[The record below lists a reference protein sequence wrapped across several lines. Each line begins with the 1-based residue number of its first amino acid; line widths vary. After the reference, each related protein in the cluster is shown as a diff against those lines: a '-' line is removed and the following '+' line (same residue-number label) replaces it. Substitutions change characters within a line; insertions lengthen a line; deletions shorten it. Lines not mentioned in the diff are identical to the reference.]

1 MQTERIRDVGSSTSI
16 FDIGV
21 FNIVPNLITTPVY
34 TTFEYLGITYYF
46 LSNPK
51 FLIELKS
58 RQTNTIKR
66 LNPDA
71 PSGIN
76 AGTGINR
83 AEHWISFRINY
94 TITGT
99 EDITNHIIT
108 VGNDD
113 FPLGYYQL
121 KIYEMESDGDYDPA
135 NALQTL
141 VNCYMLFYPNEVDDT
156 YNFQAVKYKEYSNND
171 ADTNSVYITN

>member
-1 MQTERIRDVGSSTSI
+1 MQVERIRNIGSSISI
-16 FDIGV
+16 FDLGA
-21 FNIVPNLITTPVY
+21 FNFVPNLITTPVY
-34 TTFEYLGITYYF
+34 TTFDFAGNIYYLLT
-46 LSNPK
+46 NPK

-58 RQTNTIKR
+58 RQTNKIKR

-71 PSGIN
+71 ASGLN
-76 AGTGINR
+76 AGTNINR
-83 AEHWISFRINY
+83 AEHYVYLRINY

-99 EDITNHIIT
+99 EDLPNHIIKI
-108 VGNDD
+108 GNDD

-141 VNCYMLFYPNEVDDT
+141 VNCYLLLYPNETDDS
-156 YNFQAVKYKEYSNND
+156 NFQAVKYKEYSNND
-171 ADTNSVYITN
+171 ANTNSVYITN